1 MKMKTKSEKLYE
13 INNPLNTATISINN
27 VARYKLR
34 ETFGGC
40 FKPPMLPVSR
50 SWKLLYPLLDGKT
63 NKCRITNAT
72 AVVRQLIIL
81 AWLNANKKTGIKK
94 NEKGNRKCFT
104 VLLSNQERISIFFI
118 FNFDVNQ
125 IKTRVSN

>member
-1 MKMKTKSEKLYE
+1 MKTKTKSEKRYE
-13 INNPLNTATISINN
+13 IINPLRTATKSINN

-40 FKPPMLPVSR
+40 FNPPMLLVSR

-63 NKCRITNAT
+63 NKCRITKAI
-72 AVVRQLIIL
+72 AVVCQLMVL
-81 AWLNANKKTGIKK
+81 AWLTANKKTGIKK

-104 VLLSNQERISIFFI
+104 VLLSNHERMSMFFI
-118 FNFDVNQ
+118 FFLMLN
-125 IKTRVSN
+125 K